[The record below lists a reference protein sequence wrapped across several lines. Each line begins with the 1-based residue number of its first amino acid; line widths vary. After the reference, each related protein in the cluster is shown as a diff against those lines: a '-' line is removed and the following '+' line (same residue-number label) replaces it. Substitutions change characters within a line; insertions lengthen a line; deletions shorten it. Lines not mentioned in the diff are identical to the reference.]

1 VVEIILALLM
11 AVLPAC
17 PTEDASGINCKWD
30 ASEQGNGEGR
40 DLIVL
45 GEDFITIGASDGTMA
60 ERTQVYTGGRAYTI
74 GE

>member
-17 PTEDASGINCKWD
+17 PTEDVSGINCKWD

-40 DLIVL
+40 DIIVL
-45 GEDFITIGASDGTMA
+45 GEDFITIGSSDGTMA
-60 ERTQVYTGGRAYTI
+60 GRTQVYTGGRAYTI
-74 GE
+74 NE